1 MWRIALALLVTAPLA
16 HADSEVDK
24 LPVIATVAH
33 GRTRVVVRGELAK
46 PQQAQARQLV
56 EQVIADVQR
65 RFTQPAEQRDPDI
78 TLCVLASA
86 ARYRTV
92 AGEFGPIPS
101 DWGFYM
107 PDKRIAIANFGQSI
121 GNLRH
126 ELAHPLVGDD
136 FPQIPAWLNEGIGAL
151 YGTAVWKRDHFE
163 FAVNYRLRD
172 LQRALAKDE
181 LPTVREL
188 AESREEDVHGDHAGL
203 WYAYARYVLLYLDK
217 KGELGE
223 VYRGMRA
230 ASGDL
235 AAQRAL
241 LERHVDDTAFRAWAR
256 RLRY

>member
-1 MWRIALALLVTAPLA
+1 MWRIAFALVLASQVAA
-16 HADSEVDK
+16 ADEVDK
-24 LPVIATVAH
+24 LPVLATVAH
-33 GRTRVVVRGELAK
+33 GRTRVVVRGELASK
-46 PQQAQARQLV
+46 AQQAQAKQLV

-65 RFTQPAEQRDPDI
+65 RFTQPADRPDPDI
-78 TLCVLASA
+78 TLCVLAKE
-86 ARYRTV
+86 ARYRAV

-136 FPQIPAWLNEGIGAL
+136 FPGIPAWLNEGIGSL
-151 YGTAVWKRDHFE
+151 YGTAVWKRDRFE

-181 LPTVREL
+181 LPPLRDLVASTDDDVRGE
-188 AESREEDVHGDHAGL
+188 RAGM
-203 WYAYARYVLLYLDK
+203 WYAYARYVLLYLDRK
-217 KGELGE
+217 DELGE

-235 AAQRAL
+235 ARQRAL
-241 LERHVDDTAFRAWAR
+241 LERHVDDAAFRAWAK

>member
-1 MWRIALALLVTAPLA
+1 MIARIAFALVLASQVAVAEP
-16 HADSEVDK
+16 EVDK

-65 RFTQPAEQRDPDI
+65 RFTQPAEQADPAI
-78 TLCVLASA
+78 TLCVLASE
-86 ARYRTV
+86 ARYRAV

-136 FPQIPAWLNEGIGAL
+136 FPGIPTWLDEGIGAL

-172 LQRALAKDE
+172 LAKDE

-188 AESREEDVHGDHAGL
+188 AESREADVHGEHAGL
-203 WYAYARYVLLYLDK
+203 WYAYARYVLLYLDR
-217 KGELGE
+217 KGELGD

-235 AAQRAL
+235 AKQRAL
-241 LERHVDDTAFRAWAR
+241 LEGHVDDAAFRAWAK